1 MTGAPLTVVKLGG
14 SLVSDAARLR
24 RLLAA
29 LAEGDEGR
37 CVVVPG
43 GGPFADAV
51 RTAQG
56 RLGLS
61 DALAHRLALDAMGRM
76 AEVLSEAE
84 PRLAIVR
91 SVMEARSAE
100 APVIWDPV
108 ALKDGHPSIPESW
121 DVTSDSLALW
131 LATELR
137 ASRCIL
143 VKSVDRPAG
152 ASLSD
157 LARTGVVDAGFP
169 GFAAAYSGEIVIRGP
184 GSGIVRAAA

>member
-1 MTGAPLTVVKLGG
+1 VTGAPSTIVKLGG
-14 SLVSDAARLR
+14 SLVSDAARLG
-24 RLLAA
+24 RLLGA
-29 LAEGDEGR
+29 LAEGSEGR

-51 RTAQG
+51 RQAQG
-56 RLGLS
+56 QLGFS

-76 AEVLSEAE
+76 AEVLAEGE

-91 SVMEARSAE
+91 SVREAGSAE

-108 ALKDGHPSIPESW
+108 ALKEGHPSIPESW

-131 LATELR
+131 LATEL
-137 ASRCIL
+137 AAPRCIL

-152 ASLSD
+152 TSLSD
-157 LARTGVVDAGFP
+157 LARMGMVDAALP
-169 GFAAAYSGEIVIRGP
+169 GLAASYAGEIVIRGP
-184 GSGIVRAAA
+184 AADIVRAAA